1 MLTYETL
8 DAIADAVNPTLLI
21 ATLLLPAWPRPRA
34 AVGGFLRWY
43 ACVAGILIVV
53 YGIMALD
60 TQLGIWHSIGADYST
75 HTAVALGLSLLWYA
89 ASRMAFAA
97 ICLVLLAYIGLM
109 LYQRYHT
116 LMDMF
121 TTAVP
126 ISAAALALIWINRR
140 TRTKDVGN
148 EI

>member
-1 MLTYETL
+1 MLAYETL

-75 HTAVALGLSLLWYA
+75 HTAFALGLSLLWYA
-89 ASRMAFAA
+89 ASRTAFAV

-126 ISAAALALIWINRR
+126 ISAAALALISINRR
-140 TRTKDVGN
+140 ARTKDVGN

>member
-8 DAIADAVNPTLLI
+8 DAIADAVNPTLLL
-21 ATLLLPAWPRPRA
+21 ATLVLPAWPRLRA

-43 ACVAGILIVV
+43 ACVAGVLIVV
-53 YGIMALD
+53 YGLMALD
-60 TQLGIWHSIGADYST
+60 TRLGIWHSIGADYST
-75 HTAVALGLSLLWYA
+75 HTAFALGLTLLWYA
-89 ASRMAFAA
+89 AGRIAFAA
-97 ICLVLLAYIGLM
+97 VCVVLIAYVGLM

-116 LMDMF
+116 PTDML

-126 ISAAALALIWINRR
+126 ISSVALGLLWFNRR
-140 TRTKDVGN
+140 TRTKDIGN